1 MWPASTGRPNE
12 WLGRPA
18 HDLSFAPGT
27 RRATGGTIRLTEP
40 DGTPITIKA
49 YFTNMFGVR
58 TQVQVTA
65 VLFSGEKVKIVEQ
78 DENARNGFSVRLQMP
93 DTYTF
98 EDTEQ
103 YMLEVERAVAAH
115 EEAWELDGYL
125 VFHETNFGRVDGW
138 LLEDRPGELTPRQI
152 TEQMVAAIPERPGVE
167 VFTGNEG
174 SADDDDKLAVH
185 TFTLNGEDP
194 LALEQA
200 AETLRER
207 ATQVP
212 GVLGVRQLDQTGPNE
227 LALVIDR
234 DRAQRQQ
241 INPMVLAGVVGYAL
255 RGQALPEYYVDGREI
270 PVRVRFEEADRES
283 LAELKDFAV
292 PLGLQGEGESVA
304 LSSVTDVEFLQA
316 SKTIRRRDKRMAQ
329 TVTVEL
335 EQGSEDATK
344 ERLRALAATFAL
356 PEGITWGGGDQVQE
370 MDDDVAALL
379 FAAAVSVVFI
389 YFLMAFL
396 FESLLLPLSILAT
409 IPLAGIGVV
418 WLHFAVGRDID
429 FLGVVGLVLL
439 IGVVV
444 NNGIV
449 LIDYVNRLRK
459 EGMERFEAIVAA
471 CHRRFRPIMM
481 TALTTI
487 FGMIPLTLGGASS
500 IGLSY
505 VSFGFTLIGG
515 LTTSTLLTLLVVPV
529 FYTLIEDARAAV
541 TGVMARG
548 WRRVP
553 AEAG

>member
-1 MWPASTGRPNE
+1 MKYPDYPAG
-12 WLGRPA
+12 A
-18 HDLSFAPGT
+18 
-27 RRATGGTIRLTEP
+27 
-40 DGTPITIKA
+40 
-49 YFTNMFGVR
+49 
-58 TQVQVTA
+58 
-65 VLFSGEKVKIVEQ
+65 
-78 DENARNGFSVRLQMP
+78 
-93 DTYTF
+93 
-98 EDTEQ
+98 
-103 YMLEVERAVAAH
+103 
-115 EEAWELDGYL
+115 
-125 VFHETNFGRVDGW
+125 
-138 LLEDRPGELTPRQI
+138 
-152 TEQMVAAIPERPGVE
+152 
-167 VFTGNEG
+167 
-174 SADDDDKLAVH
+174 
-185 TFTLNGEDP
+185 
-194 LALEQA
+194 LALGAIELQ
-200 AETLRER
+200 
-207 ATQVP
+207 
-212 GVLGVRQLDQTGPNE
+212 GVHR
-227 LALVIDR
+227 
-234 DRAQRQQ
+234 
-241 INPMVLAGVVGYAL
+241 
-255 RGQALPEYYVDGREI
+255 DGREI

-500 IGLSY
+500 IGPN
-505 VSFGFTLIGG
+505 TP
-515 LTTSTLLTLLVVPV
+515 ST
-529 FYTLIEDARAAV
+529 ACAV
-541 TGVMARG
+541 AI
-548 WRRVP
+548 VP
-553 AEAG
+553 ARTDPNGGACRQVASQWKAFSKSSGRVSLSL